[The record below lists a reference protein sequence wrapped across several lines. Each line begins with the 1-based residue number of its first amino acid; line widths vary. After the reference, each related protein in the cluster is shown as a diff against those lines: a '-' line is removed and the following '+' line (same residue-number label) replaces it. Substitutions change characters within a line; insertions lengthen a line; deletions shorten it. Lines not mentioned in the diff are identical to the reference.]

1 MTDWTIDARRRI
13 DTGESIAQVARDL
26 GRSTDGVR
34 YALNIGG
41 ARDLKRKRVTASR
54 LRERAERVGVK
65 PKATGQKSKVVKNEE
80 RMIANAYA
88 DKPPRPQASI
98 SLPRISLPDLPAEMA
113 AKPQIKLAP
122 TPRITVNEGAERI
135 RAIHQRM
142 KRFGLIPERGLVE
155 EFAS

>member
-13 DTGESIAQVARDL
+13 DAGESIAQVARDL

-41 ARDLKRKRVTASR
+41 ARDLKRKRVAASR

-65 PKATGQKSKVVKNEE
+65 PKATGQKLKVVKNEE

-88 DKPPRPQASI
+88 DKPAPGRPRI
-98 SLPRISLPDLPAEMA
+98 SLPVISLPDLPTELD

-135 RAIHQRM
+135 RRIHQRM
-142 KRFGLIPERGLVE
+142 LRRGMLAERGLVE
-155 EFAS
+155 EFGL